1 VFDQSGPAAPLKFA
15 IHSLKEFVQLLA
27 APHVMKKISLAL
39 GLGSLVFCAA
49 CGTNG
54 IRGLIGTG
62 HFSNASLNGSYV
74 YQITGW
80 DLNSASAAPYQES
93 GVFTANGSGTITAGV
108 DDFTETTGAGLANA
122 TTGSYS
128 IQSDGTGIITL
139 NGTAFGTLNLN
150 VSLISTSKAY
160 LIEADGTNL
169 TGIAFNS
176 TGVAEKQTST
186 TLPASTTAFVFKQH
200 SVSASQDYDS
210 VGQFSL
216 AANGS
221 LTGSDDVNRNGTIN
235 NGGGTGSAPLT
246 LTASS
251 LFTAPD
257 TNGRG
262 QATFA
267 DSTGATNFNYY
278 IVDGN
283 NIRFHA
289 IDSGVVGSG
298 RAEAQTGSFT
308 ADPLSGKSFA
318 FGSKGD
324 DNSGIG
330 AVNTVG
336 SITADSGA
344 ITGALDSVQDSTPYA
359 NAAIS
364 SGSYTAFSANGR
376 SVLTLVTGI
385 SSGVQQAFWMV
396 NPSRAF
402 FLTTQDVSDPSKIED
417 GTADQQQGT
426 FTNSSLNGQYAFTMD
441 GYDLNLSPG
450 FASFVDRVGWI
461 QWSGSGNLTWN
472 EQVNTNGQGSSGSGG
487 LSGTYAVSGNG
498 RTTASVSNLSYN
510 NNDIVFYLVSGSNAY
525 VLENDPGVQIN
536 GVMSLQQ

>member
-1 VFDQSGPAAPLKFA
+1 MQFIL
-15 IHSLKEFVQLLA
+15 LKEFMQQFA
-27 APHVMKKISLAL
+27 APTVMKKISLAL
-39 GLGSLVFCAA
+39 GLASLVFCAA
-49 CGTNG
+49 CGTSG

-62 HFSNASLNGSYV
+62 HYSNASLNGSYV

-80 DLNSASAAPYQES
+80 DLNSGSAIPYQEA

-108 DDFTETTGAGLANA
+108 DDAAETGAAPILANP

-128 IQSDGTGIITL
+128 IQSDGTGVITL
-139 NGTAFGTLNLN
+139 SGTGFGTINLN
-150 VSLISTSKAY
+150 VSMVSTSKAY

-169 TGIAFNS
+169 TGIALNA
-176 TGVAEKQTST
+176 TGVAEKQSST
-186 TLPASTTAFVFKQH
+186 TLPASATAFVFKQH
-200 SVSASQDYDS
+200 SLSASQDYDS
-210 VGQFSL
+210 VGQFIL

-235 NGGGTGSAPLT
+235 NGGGTGSALT

-251 LFTAPD
+251 QFTAPD

-267 DSTGATNFNYY
+267 DSTGTTNFEYY
-278 IVDGN
+278 IVDTG
-283 NIRFHA
+283 NIRFLA
-289 IDSGVVGSG
+289 IDSGVAGSG
-298 RAEAQTGSFT
+298 RAEAQTGTFT
-308 ADPLSGKSFA
+308 SDPLSGKSFA

-324 DNSGIG
+324 DNSGTG

-336 SITADSGA
+336 SITASSGA
-344 ITGALDSVQDSTPYA
+344 ITGALDSVQDATSYA

-376 SVLTLVTGI
+376 SVVTLVTGI
-385 SSGVQQAFWMV
+385 SSNVQQAFWMV
-396 NPSRAF
+396 NPTRAF
-402 FLTTQDVSDPSKIED
+402 FLTTNDVSDPSKIED

-461 QWSGSGNLTWN
+461 QWSGSGSLTWN

-487 LSGTYAVSGNG
+487 LSGTYAVAGNG

-510 NNDIVFYLVSGSNAY
+510 SNDIVFYLVSGSDAY
-525 VLENDPGVQIN
+525 ILENDPGVQIN